1 MAEARDGAVE
11 RVVGLRYWRAA
22 DARVVVEAFERSGWT
37 GAAFARRY
45 GIRAERLRRWVRELE
60 EEGRNDGALRF
71 HPVRVVQRREE
82 REESPPRRRPIEIV
96 TRRGARV
103 RVPAGF
109 RAEDL
114 ERVLVVLGK
123 GEGC

>member
-1 MAEARDGAVE
+1 MAAANEGVVE
-11 RVVGLRYWRAA
+11 RVVGLSYWRAA
-22 DARVVVEAFERSGWT
+22 EAQVVVEACRRSGLSA
-37 GAAFARRY
+37 AAFARRY

-114 ERVLVVLGK
+114 ERVLVVLGE